1 MHPIIYDVAVSADGF
16 IAGPNA
22 DISAFP
28 SEGDVL
34 SDYLARLQ
42 SYKTVLMGRATY
54 EFGYNYGLAPG
65 DNPYPWAESIVVS
78 TGLSLPDGA
87 SVTQWRDLT
96 DSALRELRQASDG
109 PIYLCGGGHL
119 AAQLMNMGHIDQLR
133 LKRAPILLGGG
144 TPLFDGLIRR
154 PRLTLSDQTDY
165 GHGLIYQAFI
175 VD

>member
-54 EFGYNYGLAPG
+54 EFGYDYGLAPG

-109 PIYLCGGGHL
+109 PIYLCGGG
-119 AAQLMNMGHIDQLR
+119 QIDQLR

-165 GHGLIYQAFI
+165 GHGLIYQAFT
-175 VD
+175 VG